1 MEPRVI
7 MLVDLD
13 YFYAQ
18 CEERRDPSLRDKPVV
33 VCVYSGRTEESGA
46 VSTANYMARGYGVKS
61 GMPIFI
67 AKRKLKD
74 VDAVFLPMDHA
85 FYEQVSDDV
94 MAILR
99 GFADIFEQVGIDEAY
114 LDATRRTSGSFE
126 AARELAQQLRE
137 DVKARENLT
146 CSVGVGPNKLVAKIA
161 ADFQKPDGLTVVK
174 PDKVESFLAP
184 LPVKRLMGVGT
195 KIGKRMESLGI
206 KTIGDLAGYDVQE
219 MIEAFGKNLGGY
231 LHSASL
237 GIDEAP
243 VQERGEAESISRI
256 STLKEDSR
264 DLGAI
269 SERIVELC
277 RDVHVKVL
285 ERNVSFRSVGL
296 IAVLTDMS
304 IRSRSKT
311 LESPS
316 RDLEVLRNTANE
328 LAGRLLDE
336 VELEVRRIGV
346 KVSRFTQQEKQKAL
360 TDFIENRGR

>member
-85 FYEQVSDDV
+85 FYEEVSDDV

-256 STLKEDSR
+256 STLKEDTR
-264 DLGAI
+264 DLQILLEKTAQ
-269 SERIVELC
+269 LC
-277 RDVHVKVL
+277 EDVHANVV
-285 ERNVSFRSVGL
+285 ERNVSFRSV
-296 IAVLTDMS
+296 A
-304 IRSRSKT
+304 
-311 LESPS
+311 
-316 RDLEVLRNTANE
+316 
-328 LAGRLLDE
+328 
-336 VELEVRRIGV
+336 
-346 KVSRFTQQEKQKAL
+346 
-360 TDFIENRGR
+360 